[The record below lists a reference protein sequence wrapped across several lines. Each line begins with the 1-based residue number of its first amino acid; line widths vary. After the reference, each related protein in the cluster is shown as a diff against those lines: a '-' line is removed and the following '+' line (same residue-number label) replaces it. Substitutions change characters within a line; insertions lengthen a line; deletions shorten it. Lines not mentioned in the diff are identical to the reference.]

1 MMVGWEEE
9 LEDLFF
15 NCIWISD
22 FPYLALGLLPL
33 FQRAYFYLIENN
45 LVMA

>member
-1 MMVGWEEE
+1 MMVGREEE

-22 FPYLALGLLPL
+22 FPYFALGDFNVHIFIL
-33 FQRAYFYLIENN
+33 
-45 LVMA
+45 